1 MENDYQQQQF
11 DIGAI
16 TYDEE
21 PFAEATTSASDVD
34 DLSDVAAMLERDQSF
49 DSTAAD
55 EESSTIQTPISV
67 NSAAVGFASDSLAQE
82 LATIPPLPLDDDFQD
97 VYSTS
102 ATDES
107 ITLVSDV
114 LQDVTTIAPVFETI
128 SSTGDHSVDPEI
140 VTLPYSTVADI
151 LEATTHEILIDDE
164 EITLLSSNPIT
175 DPPPASD
182 DLPAAAIT
190 FVATASSADDLSL
203 ITPATAMTDVLTE
216 IQEIPTQIQQLEYSS
231 FGPNE
236 EEGEEDGE
244 NIISLMA
251 VKNLPDELTRAEKE
265 RDEPHQS
272 VSHSADEEAY
282 PVSGPSSK
290 ETMIMTATAS
300 NQPLTNNIGEN
311 PPLATTEASAPTH
324 HQSTLTDGEPSSN
337 PILDFPLFYPSRIE
351 GTVPPAVSV
360 PDPLPALN
368 PVSLRWPSA
377 IVATSESFPAAADE
391 ADDQQL
397 LTHDERGQ
405 PELEQNKRPQFY
417 TSRPAHNKF
426 KSSVGQDYPEVPN
439 TFYHH
444 PFSPS
449 VVQPINHQSRYR
461 QQQLDT
467 SLHGPPRA
475 PYPHPQQQ
483 HENKGDDSPF
493 YRPFNSAP
501 PKPRRLIFP
510 PISNTRENF
519 RFRVNWSD
527 ELGRSDWA

>member
-1 MENDYQQQQF
+1 MSGRTLVNPQRSIRNNPNLMENDYQQQQF

-21 PFAEATTSASDVD
+21 PSAEPTTSATDVD

-49 DSTAAD
+49 DNTAAN
-55 EESSTIQTPISV
+55 EESSSSTIQTPVSV
-67 NSAAVGFASDSLAQE
+67 SSAAAGIASSSLVQE
-82 LATIPPLPLDDDFQD
+82 LATIPPLSLDDDFQD

-128 SSTGDHSVDPEI
+128 SNTGDHSVDPEI

-151 LEATTHEILIDDE
+151 LEATTTHQMIIDDE
-164 EITLLSSNPIT
+164 EMALLSSNPLT
-175 DPPPASD
+175 DHPPASD
-182 DLPAAAIT
+182 DLPATAIT
-190 FVATASSADDLSL
+190 FVPTASSADDLSF
-203 ITPATAMTDVLTE
+203 IIPSTAMTDVLTE

-251 VKNLPDELTRAEKE
+251 VKHLPGELTRAKKE
-265 RDEPHQS
+265 HDEPHQS
-272 VSHSADEEAY
+272 VSHSADDEAY
-282 PVSGPSSK
+282 NV
-290 ETMIMTATAS
+290 
-300 NQPLTNNIGEN
+300 GEN

-324 HQSTLTDGEPSSN
+324 HQPSLTDGEPSSD
-337 PILDFPLFYPSRIE
+337 PILDFPLFYPSRIA

-360 PDPLPALN
+360 PDLLPALN

-377 IVATSESFPAAADE
+377 IVATSESFSAADDE

-405 PELEQNKRPQFY
+405 SELEQNKRPQFY

-439 TFYHH
+439 TFYRH

-449 VVQPINHQSRYR
+449 VVQPINQQSRYR
-461 QQQLDT
+461 QQQQA
-467 SLHGPPRA
+467 SPPRA
-475 PYPHPQQQ
+475 PYPHPRKQ
-483 HENKGDDSPF
+483 HENEGDESPF
-493 YRPFNSAP
+493 YRPFDSAP